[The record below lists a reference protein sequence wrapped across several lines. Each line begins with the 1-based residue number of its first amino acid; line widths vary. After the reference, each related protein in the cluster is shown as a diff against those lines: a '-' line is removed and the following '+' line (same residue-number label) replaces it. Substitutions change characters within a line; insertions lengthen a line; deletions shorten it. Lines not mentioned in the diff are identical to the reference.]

1 MIEIRGKHL
10 TIKEVKNEIRKLEN
24 ELDIYATKKQINF
37 LKTQPGAVKL
47 KDVIVD
53 SSHTNLD
60 IFLDYLV
67 RDEENDSKIYSLLTS
82 IYSYKAYIAKEI
94 ERMSKYD
101 EIAYIEY
108 LKYEEKK
115 SWRQIDRIL
124 CHGEGYSKTKY
135 LRYKKRVVNSK

>member
-115 SWRQIDRIL
+115 SWRQIDRL
-124 CHGEGYSKTKY
+124 LNRGEDYSRTK
-135 LRYKKRVVNSK
+135 